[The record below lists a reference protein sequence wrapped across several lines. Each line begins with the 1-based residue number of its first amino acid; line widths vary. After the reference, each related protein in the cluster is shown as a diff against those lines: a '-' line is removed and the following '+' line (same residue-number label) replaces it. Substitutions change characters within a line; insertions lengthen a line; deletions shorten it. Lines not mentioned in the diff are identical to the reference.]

1 MAPHPEEYLRSARR
15 LIGRQHEQ
23 AVMLDAID
31 GPADQ
36 VRVVLFEG
44 PGGIGKTRLLAE
56 ARQLCALRPRLLC
69 TEVLDL
75 YLTRHQGQAR
85 LLLSIASQLQT
96 AAEQQQLAGNHFA
109 NFSAELAYFYAR
121 MGETSEDQRQTLE
134 RIFLQEY
141 QALAA
146 HIRLVL
152 LLDTLEKIHPAIPEA
167 AEFDFRELGRLEGWL
182 AQFLGRLPNTTVL
195 MAGRPR
201 EMQRQL
207 FASKLGSA
215 LTVVAVVPFTLEET
229 TSYITSEF
237 AELSEFNH
245 EQIEVLH
252 AISAGR
258 PVLLAIALACA
269 QHELIDLSA
278 LPAGFDPEAF
288 RARELLSEQFVDL
301 IVGDLFTRRPDMAQM
316 LARAVY
322 LRKGLRGGLLE
333 RIVASEGS
341 HMLAGELTTQLQNF
355 AQLVFV
361 KRIGEHEIML
371 HDEMYELL
379 LDKIGAQQTALW
391 WRTAISY
398 LNEELAR
405 TNDLLQTRMER
416 LQDELEL
423 TANGSPLS
431 YAKLQQRLQ
440 SLKIERLFY
449 QLALNPQQGYQS
461 YRELLSHAIAARD
474 HDFDAQLQD
483 ELARFF
489 EPQTKWGER
498 YRAHLKLSKLT
509 WERIV
514 YEDSIRWVSR
524 RLNAHLPGA
533 DSYMDAIRIAECVR
547 ERYRAIYDSSVLARC
562 DLEAAQLQAEIYIA
576 ERAPRGAQISANYA
590 RLRATLLEVIH
601 ADSANELDVAY
612 ARLILANAYNYW
624 GYFER
629 THDRLESA
637 IAKYSEAILLYRQL
651 GPEVESLQAVTLTN
665 LGYALSRQGDS
676 QRGLISLERA
686 LDLVTR
692 TGIVY
697 RVGIT
702 YNVQAQIFADLGQNE
717 RALHCVLEAQRL
729 LERFDSIRAKAL
741 NGNAMGRIRSRIA
754 EACSDPVQRDGEY
767 DLAAQAYREAI
778 RAFDAEGELT
788 RRVEVRAS
796 LARTLRDWAR
806 DLEHRGEQCAAQ
818 RSESLAL
825 LEEARALT
833 TAKTPQVLRCS
844 LLEAAASVL
853 NDQGAY
859 TQALA
864 LLDEAR
870 MLLPAN
876 LRAARGFH
884 ESEETRE
891 LRIYWLRFAQIELQY
906 ALAAFGQARYEVGC
920 SHLLRAFS
928 GLFAFSPETAPI
940 INSRELAR
948 RRLLKLN
955 DAATVQA
962 LRQTTAAAA
971 AQMEASAGATTL
983 VDRLL
988 DQVAQTIS
996 DRDLFGI

>member
-1 MAPHPEEYLRSARR
+1 
-15 LIGRQHEQ
+15 
-23 AVMLDAID
+23 MLDALD

-56 ARQLCALRPRLLC
+56 ARQLCVGRPDLLC
-69 TEVLDL
+69 TDVLDL
-75 YLTRHQGQAR
+75 YLTSHQGQAR
-85 LLLSIASQLQT
+85 LLLSIASQLQA

-109 NFSAELAYFYAR
+109 SFSAALEHFYAR
-121 MGETSEDQRQTLE
+121 MGESSEDQRQTLE
-134 RIFLQEY
+134 QVFLQEY
-141 QALAA
+141 QSLADRV
-146 HIRLVL
+146 RLVL
-152 LLDTLEKIHPAIPEA
+152 LLDTLEKLHPAIPEA

-182 AQFLGRLPNTTVL
+182 AQLLARLPNTTVL

-201 EMQRQL
+201 ERQRQL
-207 FASKLGSA
+207 FAATLGAA
-215 LTVVAVVPFTLEET
+215 LTVVAVTPFTLEET
-229 TSYITSEF
+229 TSYVKSEF
-237 AELSEFNH
+237 AELIDFDQQ
-245 EQIEVLH
+245 QIEVLH
-252 AISAGR
+252 TISAGR
-258 PVLLAIALACA
+258 PVLLAIALACS
-269 QHELIDLSA
+269 QHEWIDLSA
-278 LPAGFDPEAF
+278 LPAGFDAEALHY
-288 RARELLSEQFVDL
+288 RETLSERFVAL
-301 IVGDLFTRRPDMAQM
+301 IVGDLFMRRPEIAQM

-333 RIVASEGS
+333 RIVASEDS
-341 HMLAGELTTQLQNF
+341 HLSASELAAQLETF

-361 KRIGEHEIML
+361 KRVGEHELML
-371 HDEMYELL
+371 HDELYELL
-379 LDKIGAQQTALW
+379 LDKIGAQQTAIW

-398 LNEELAR
+398 LNEEIAR
-405 TNDLLQTRMER
+405 TNELLQTRIGR

-423 TANGSPLS
+423 SANGSPLS

-461 YRELLSHAIAARD
+461 YRELQSYAIAARD

-489 EPQTKWGER
+489 EPHTKWGER
-498 YRAHLKLSKLT
+498 YRAHLQLCNLT

-514 YEDSIRWVSR
+514 YEDGIRWISR
-524 RLNAHLPGA
+524 RINAHVPGA
-533 DSYMDAIRIAECVR
+533 DSYMDAIRIAERVR
-547 ERYRAIYDSSVLARC
+547 ERYRTIYDAYVLARC

-576 ERAPRGAQISANYA
+576 EKAPRGSQINANYQL
-590 RLRATLLEVIH
+590 LRDTLLEVIQT
-601 ADSANELDVAY
+601 ASTDDLDAAY

-637 IAKYSEAILLYRQL
+637 ITKYSEAILLYRQL

-729 LERFDSIRAKAL
+729 LARFDSLRAKAL

-754 EACSDPVQRDGEY
+754 ESCGDPVQRDGEY
-767 DLAAQAYREAI
+767 DLADQAYREAI

-788 RRVEVRAS
+788 RRVEVRAA
-796 LARTLRDWAR
+796 LARALRDWAR
-806 DLEHRGEQCAAQ
+806 DLEYRGEHCAAQ
-818 RSESLAL
+818 RSESLAIL
-825 LEEARALT
+825 AEAQTLT
-833 TAKTPQVLRCS
+833 TSQTPQVLRCS
-844 LLEAAASVL
+844 LLEATASVL
-853 NDQGAY
+853 NDQGEYA
-859 TQALA
+859 QALA

-870 MLLPAN
+870 LLLPPN
-876 LRAARGFH
+876 LRDPQGFY
-884 ESEETRE
+884 EAEATRE

-906 ALAAFGQARYEVGC
+906 ALVAFGQARYEVGC
-920 SHLLRAFS
+920 THLLRAFS

-940 INSRELAR
+940 INFRELAR

-955 DAATVQA
+955 DAASVQA
-962 LRQTTAAAA
+962 LRQTTATAA
-971 AQMEASAGATTL
+971 AQMRVSAGAAIL

-988 DQVAQTIS
+988 EQVAQTIS